1 MNGVTNFCL
10 LPLALGLRR
19 RWMDL
24 MVEVHR
30 SVVTE
35 AFIVQVEWPDEQRT
49 QKKLSG
55 WGVA

>member
-1 MNGVTNFCL
+1 
-10 LPLALGLRR
+10 
-19 RWMDL
+19 MDL